1 MYLHKISVNL
11 EKFILWT
18 KFAQESVNDNFE
30 KVDTKF
36 EMKIYQCTPAY
47 TKF

>member
-11 EKFILWT
+11 EKT
-18 KFAQESVNDNFE
+18 KFAQESVNDNNFK